1 MFARIYKPAKTAM
14 QSGKAKTAR
23 WILEFEAEAARR
35 VDPLMGWTSGD
46 EITSGQVRIPFDT
59 QEEAVA
65 YATRHGLPFRLDAA
79 HAPSPQPKA
88 YSDNFSFRRRKPWT
102 H

>member
-14 QSGKAKTAR
+14 QSGKAKTSR
-23 WILEFEAEAARR
+23 WVLEFEAEAARR
-35 VDPLMGWTSGD
+35 IDPLMGWTSAD
-46 EITSGQVRIPFDT
+46 ETAAGQVRLSFDSE
-59 QEEAVA
+59 QEAVA
-65 YATRHGLPFRLDAA
+65 YAERHNLPFRIDVPHEAIA
-79 HAPSPQPKA
+79 QPKA

>member
-14 QSGKAKTAR
+14 QSGKANTGR
-23 WILEFEAEAARR
+23 WVLEFEAETARR

-46 EITSGQVRIPFDT
+46 PITSGQVRLNFDT
-59 QEEAVA
+59 EAEAIA
-65 YATRHGLPFRLDAA
+65 YATKHGLAFRVDPAQQ
-79 HAPSPQPKA
+79 PQPQPKA
-88 YSDNFSFRRRKPWT
+88 YSDNFAFRRRKPWT